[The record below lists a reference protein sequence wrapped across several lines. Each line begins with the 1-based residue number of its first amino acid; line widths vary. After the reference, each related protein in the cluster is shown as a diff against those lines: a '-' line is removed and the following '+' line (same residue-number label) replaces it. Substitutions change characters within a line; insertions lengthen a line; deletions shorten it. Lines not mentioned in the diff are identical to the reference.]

1 MDTTPGTTGG
11 TGDTDMEDTTHMVI
25 FNKKIMFKS
34 NIKLYLINRRIQVR
48 KIKMLC
54 RASVG

>member
-25 FNKKIMFKS
+25 IKNKIIFKF

-48 KIKMLC
+48 KMKMKN